1 MRRFILYLF
10 GICSLLSCGGGGGSN
25 GGDVPSGGSEYLN
38 VNSVDISGD
47 QTSAT
52 LTINASQNC
61 SWTVSC
67 VDTWISNISP
77 SSGRGSSSITITT
90 TINPS
95 SSTSRSTVIKVSNNS
110 GTIVRN
116 ITLTQSASKEFLNLS
131 VSSMDFASKAE
142 TRNVTISSNTHW
154 VVTGGANW
162 VNINKIEGDNNG
174 TISISID
181 ENTSKDE
188 REAVL
193 TITGSGGTSGN
204 IIIKQA
210 GATHTTL
217 SIPQIS
223 DITQTSA
230 NASFTYDSST
240 IVTSYGIC
248 YSTNDNPIIDNSTN
262 VPEVATSNQGTPSL
276 KIKELTSGTTYY
288 VRAYI
293 VNLEGIKYSNSTS
306 FTTSNSWPG
315 EDDNNRPNI

>member
-1 MRRFILYLF
+1 M
-10 GICSLLSCGGGGGSN
+10 SCGGGGDN
-25 GGDVPSGGSEYLN
+25 GGETPSGGSEYLN
-38 VNSVDISGD
+38 VSNIDISGD
-47 QTSAT
+47 QTSVT
-52 LTINASQNC
+52 LSINASANC
-61 SWTVSC
+61 NWTITYTDS
-67 VDTWISNISP
+67 WISSISP
-77 SSGRGSSSITITT
+77 SSGRGTGSVTISTT
-90 TINPS
+90 VNPS
-95 SSTSRSTVIKVSNNS
+95 SSASRSAIIKVSNAS

-116 ITLTQSASKEFLNLS
+116 ITLTQSANKEILELS
-131 VSSMDFASKAE
+131 VSSMDFTSKSE

-162 VNINKIEGDNNG
+162 VGINKTEGDNNG

-193 TITGSGGTSGN
+193 TITGSRGTSEK

-230 NASFTYDSST
+230 NISFTYDSST
-240 IVTSYGIC
+240 TVTSYGIC
-248 YSTNDNPIIDNSTN
+248 FSTTDNPTIDNSTN
-262 VPEVATSNQGTPSL
+262 VPEVATANQGNPSL
-276 KIKELTSGTTYY
+276 KLKDLTAGTTYY

-293 VNLEGIKYSNSTS
+293 VNLEGIKYSNSVS
-306 FTTSNSWPG
+306 FTTSNNWPG